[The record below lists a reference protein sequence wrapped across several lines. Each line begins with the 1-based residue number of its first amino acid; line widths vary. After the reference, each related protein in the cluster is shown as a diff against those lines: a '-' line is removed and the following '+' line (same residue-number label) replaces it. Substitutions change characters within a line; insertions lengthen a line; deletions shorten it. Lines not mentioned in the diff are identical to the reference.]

1 MTLSLALARL
11 KDARDGVTIVEFAI
25 VAPVLLMFIFGIFD
39 LGHGLYMQSVLQGA
53 VQEAGRDSGLET
65 GRAGQDAIDAEVRE
79 RVEAVMPFL
88 EEDDLTIRRLN
99 YETFSDVGTPE
110 DFDDANGSGT
120 YDDTECFTDRNDN
133 GEWDP
138 DVGAEGL
145 GGADDVVLYE
155 VTVTYDRLF
164 PFWRMVGLPHRGF
177 AQATTVMRNQP
188 FGQQATRR
196 SVYICP

>member
-1 MTLSLALARL
+1 MTAPVLTRL
-11 KDARDGVTIVEFAI
+11 RDAREGVTIIEFAI
-25 VAPVLLMFIFGIFD
+25 VAPVLLIFIFGILD

-65 GRAGQDAIDAEVRE
+65 GRVGQDAIDTDVRE

-88 EEDDLTIRRLN
+88 DDDDLAIRRTN

-110 DFDDANGSGT
+110 DFDDTNGSGA
-120 YDDTECFTDRNDN
+120 YDDNECFSDRNNN
-133 GEWDP
+133 GVWDP

-145 GGADDVVLYE
+145 GGADDVVMYE
-155 VTVTYDRLF
+155 VTVTYDRLL
-164 PFWRMVGLPHRGF
+164 PFWRMVGPPHRGQ

-196 SVYICP
+196 AVRICP